1 MSVINTNISAIAAAR
16 NLNASQQML
25 SDSLNRLSSGS
36 KIVNPSDDAAG
47 LAVSEKLGA
56 QSQRITAAVTNV
68 QNAISY
74 TQTADGFM
82 GGMTKILSRL
92 SELAILAK
100 DVTKNSSDIQLYQQ
114 EFTALQDQLRATI
127 GGSTADIGGTAGVTT
142 PLGAF
147 NGIELF
153 GSTAAGGLTVT
164 IGQAVGQ
171 QMIIKD
177 TNLRQGN
184 MNNVIVQDSTGAY
197 TLDINSTSAIGDITN
212 AIQAVATER
221 ASLGASESRLNLA
234 ATTLQVE
241 YENLGSAISRIKDV
255 DVATESTQYAKY
267 NILVQSG
274 TAMLAQA
281 NQTPKS
287 VLQLLQ
293 NA

>member
-1 MSVINTNISAIAAAR
+1 MSVINTNINAIAAAR
-16 NLNASQQML
+16 NLNASQEML
-25 SDSLNRLSSGS
+25 GRSLNRLSSGT
-36 KIVNPSDDAAG
+36 KIVLPSDDAAG

-68 QNAISY
+68 QNAESY

-100 DVTKNSSDIQLYQQ
+100 DVTKNTSDIALYQQ

-127 GGSTADIGGTAGVTT
+127 GGTTADIGGTVGVTT

-153 GSTAAGGLTVT
+153 GSTTAGGITVT

-171 QMIIKD
+171 QMTIAD
-177 TNLRQGN
+177 TNLRTGF
-184 MNNVIVQDSTGAY
+184 MAKTVMQDGAGAY
-197 TLDINSTSAIGDITN
+197 TLNINSTSAIGDITN
-212 AIQAVATER
+212 AIQHVATER
-221 ASLGASESRLNLA
+221 ASLGAAESRLQLA

-241 YENLGSAISRIKDV
+241 FENLGSAISRIKDV

-281 NQTPKS
+281 NQTPKT

-293 NA
+293 NP